1 MIKNNLKDFC
11 IKNKEYNILLNQ
23 YDYIKN
29 NDIYSYS
36 IDSEQLIN
44 WKCKNG
50 CCRWKNTINNMIN
63 INTKQYNYY
72 CFYIFTFL
80 IFIYIIYGIA
90 NLTYIFYI
98 IYIKFNQ

>member
-36 IDSEQLIN
+36 IDSEQLIY
-44 WKCKNG
+44 WKCNKG
-50 CCRWKNTINNMIN
+50 CCRWQDSIKNMIN
-63 INTKQYNYY
+63 INTKQSNYY

-80 IFIYIIYGIA
+80 IFIYVIYSIV
-90 NLTYIFYI
+90 NLTYIFL
-98 IYIKFNQ
+98 